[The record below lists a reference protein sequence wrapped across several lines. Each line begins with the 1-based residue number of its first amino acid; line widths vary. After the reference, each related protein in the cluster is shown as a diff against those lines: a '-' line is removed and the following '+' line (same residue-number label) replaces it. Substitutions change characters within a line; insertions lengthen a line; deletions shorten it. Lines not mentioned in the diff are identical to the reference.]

1 MQSAILDDDH
11 RHQQIA
17 NAIHAAAISR
27 DELLGAID
35 LGSNSFHLAIGRLD
49 HGEVRKVASI
59 SEKVQLAAGLD
70 DNNQLSKEVMQ
81 RGIECLHRFAQH
93 ITEVQ
98 PSRLR
103 IVATNALRKAVNA
116 AEYIQYANEI

>member
-59 SEKVQLAAGLD
+59 SEKKSSWQQVWMIII
-70 DNNQLSKEVMQ
+70 SCPK
-81 RGIECLHRFAQH
+81 R
-93 ITEVQ
+93 
-98 PSRLR
+98 
-103 IVATNALRKAVNA
+103 
-116 AEYIQYANEI
+116 